1 MPKRASAPDY
11 CMVARSMEL
20 LGEQWTILVI
30 RDAFFGVRHF
40 DDFQR
45 GLGIARNVL
54 SDRLSKLVE
63 AGVLSRQQS
72 ETDKRKV
79 EYRLTPKGRDLFPVI
94 VALSQWGKKHLRG
107 EDEPLPFDLIDR
119 QHGEPLAPVVVRAA
133 DGRVL
138 TPHDTGIRPGP
149 GLTEEVR
156 RAIPALANAR

>member
-11 CMVARSMEL
+11 CMVARSMDL
-20 LGEQWTILVI
+20 LGEQWTILIV

-54 SDRLSKLVE
+54 SDRLGKLVE
-63 AGVLSRQQS
+63 AGVLSRQPS
-72 ETDKRKV
+72 DTDKRKV
-79 EYRLTPKGRDLFPVI
+79 EYRLTEKGRDLFPII

-107 EDEPLPFDLIDR
+107 DDEPMPFDLIDR
-119 QHGEPLAPVVVRAA
+119 RDRVPLAPVEVRAA

-138 TPHDTGIRPGP
+138 TPLDTGIAPGP
-149 GLTEEVR
+149 GLTDEIR
-156 RAIPALANAR
+156 RAIPALSNAR